1 MSIASEIERI
11 QTAKTNL
18 ITDLNNS
25 GFDIPQSTLINNVV
39 TTINDDVLPL
49 IDNRYD
55 TFLSIESTEDVWVG
69 DTINV
74 TVTTPVEAS
83 GVINFNIG
91 GWFEDSVLIKDA
103 KAMLDVETQFSGSVA
118 PVGEN
123 LILVSYDGDSN
134 YKPAMA
140 TEVVT
145 ISKQP
150 SSIAITEATVDGDAL
165 VIDCSG
171 GTSDI
176 GVYCESFNTGE
187 YYSWK
192 TGCVAIFF
200 DGWPLG
206 IGNLTDGCGQFL
218 YDIGNYESGIHQIQ
232 VAFLGDNKYE
242 LSVSDPVNITIP
254 SRIPLTFNIISAG
267 TINWTADN
275 TAYTK
280 TISYSKDN
288 GSTWTDI
295 TSNTGSSAPTINVN
309 AGDKVMF
316 KGNNTAYGNSSY
328 WSNSFSGST
337 AEFEVEGNIMS
348 LIDSTG
354 FTTAT
359 TLTSSYTFYE
369 LFRDCTGLTSAE
381 NLVLPATTLIYG
393 CYYCMFAGCTSLTTA
408 PVLSSTTLAEGC
420 YVCMFSGC
428 TSLTT
433 APELPATTLAEK
445 CYFSM
450 FGGCSSLTTTPT
462 LPATTLAEK
471 CYFSM
476 FGGCSSLTT
485 APALPAT
492 TLAHGCYQEMFG
504 GCTSLTTAPEL
515 PATTLTEHC
524 YRRMFA
530 FCQSLTSAPELP
542 ATTLANSCY
551 KEMFRGC
558 TSLNYIK
565 CLATDISASGCV
577 YIWVRDVPSG
587 GTFVKNA
594 SMSSW
599 TTGDSGIPTG
609 WTVQDAS

>member
-69 DTINV
+69 DPIYV
-74 TVTTPVEAS
+74 TVTTPEEAS
-83 GVINFNIG
+83 GSINFNIG
-91 GWFEDSVLIKDA
+91 GWFNGSALIRGGKA
-103 KAMLDVETQFSGSVA
+103 KLTVETEFSGSVA
-118 PVGEN
+118 PVGKN
-123 LILVSYDGDSN
+123 LISVSYDGDSN
-134 YKPAMA
+134 YKPAMDTA
-140 TEVVT
+140 VFT

-150 SSIAITEATVDGDAL
+150 SSIAITDATVDGDTL
-165 VIDCSG
+165 VIDYSG

-176 GVYCESFNTGE
+176 GVYCESFNIGE
-187 YYSWK
+187 FSWK
-192 TGCVAIFF
+192 TGCVVIFF
-200 DGWPLG
+200 EGRPTE
-206 IGNLTDGCGQFL
+206 ITNLTDGRGQVL
-218 YDIGNYESGIHQIQ
+218 YDIEDFESGTHEVQ

-267 TINWTADN
+267 TINWIASDTAF
-275 TAYTK
+275 TT

-288 GSTWTDI
+288 GTTWTDI
-295 TSNTGSSAPTINVN
+295 TSTTAGTSFNVN

-316 KGNNTAYGNSSY
+316 KGNNAAYGDNSY
-328 WSNSFSGST
+328 RYNSFSGST
-337 AEFEVEGNIMS
+337 AGFEVEGNIMS

-359 TLTSSYTFYE
+359 TLTSAYTFYC
-369 LFRDCTGLTSAE
+369 LFRGCTGLTSAE
-381 NLVLPATTLIYG
+381 NLVLPATILAEG
-393 CYYCMFAGCTSLTTA
+393 CYLYMFSDCTSLTTA
-408 PVLSSTTLAEGC
+408 PSLPATTLTTNCYSYMFNGCTSLATAPALPATTLAHAC
-420 YVCMFSGC
+420 YGGMFYNCLG
-428 TSLTT
+428 LTT

-445 CYFSM
+445 CYYQM
-450 FGGCSSLTTTPT
+450 FGGCS
-462 LPATTLAEK
+462 
-471 CYFSM
+471 
-476 FGGCSSLTT
+476 
-485 APALPAT
+485 
-492 TLAHGCYQEMFG
+492 
-504 GCTSLTTAPEL
+504 SLTTAPEL
-515 PATTLTEHC
+515 PATTLASGC
-524 YRRMFA
+524 YQGMFKG
-530 FCQSLTSAPELP
+530 CTKLTTAPELP
-542 ATTLANSCY
+542 ATTLAESCY

-565 CLATDISASGCV
+565 CLATDISAIGCV
-577 YIWVRDVPSG
+577 TSWVRDVPSG

-599 TTGDSGIPTG
+599 TTGVKGIPTG